1 MSIINMQNEFIYQ
14 FTKDKTIYD
23 KLNSF
28 LNEYLKNNDFSFNYI
43 KDEKTNKISLHIS
56 QIVDDDNFINYIY
69 NDIEQNIDNLISSY
83 TLEDYL
89 SDIYYS
95 KFDVYGFDENL
106 ENIKNNFSSLLNS
119 KDLNIDETLF
129 NDYFCL
135 DYDFKYVMNDLLKKD
150 FYVLITEK
158 DNNYFNTNDF
168 ISLIQELRLSCDE
181 EEEEDK
187 KIIFQS
193 QINLI
198 KNYYDNLLNKE
209 GNYVSKKIN
218 NLFSDA
224 LTNYLISQNINIH
237 DFLNINILKKDKQD
251 VIENFLLEIENS
263 LNDNDY
269 CVFSYFLK
277 VDLNFFFNISNKYLV
292 ISNNAV
298 FGMSSKYDDKPDYNN
313 LTLSLKHNNPLII
326 DIGNTIINGT
336 FNSSK
341 ISNAHNEV
349 KDLIYDL
356 SLDDKANQV
365 EYQLIDKKELIN
377 YGLIEPNKYL
387 YKNFFDNFIK
397 RNITKKNKI

>member
-1 MSIINMQNEFIYQ
+1 MRIIYMQNEFIYQ

-69 NDIEQNIDNLISSY
+69 NDIEENIDNLISSY

-106 ENIKNNFSSLLNS
+106 ENIKNNFLNIFNS
-119 KDLNIDETLF
+119 TDVNIDEALF
-129 NDYFCL
+129 NDYICL
-135 DYDFKYVMNDLLKKD
+135 NYDFKYVMNYLLKKD

-168 ISLIQELRLSCDE
+168 ISLIQELRLSCD

-298 FGMSSKYDDKPDYNN
+298 FGMSSKYENKPDYNN
-313 LTLSLKHNNPLII
+313 LTLSLKHNNPLVI

-341 ISNAHNEV
+341 ISNVHNEI

-356 SLDDKANQV
+356 SLENKLNQV
-365 EYQLIDKKELIN
+365 EYQLVDKKELIN

-397 RNITKKNKI
+397 HNISTKNKI

>member
-181 EEEEDK
+181 EEEEEEDK

-209 GNYVSKKIN
+209 G
-218 NLFSDA
+218 
-224 LTNYLISQNINIH
+224 
-237 DFLNINILKKDKQD
+237 
-251 VIENFLLEIENS
+251 
-263 LNDNDY
+263 
-269 CVFSYFLK
+269 
-277 VDLNFFFNISNKYLV
+277 
-292 ISNNAV
+292 
-298 FGMSSKYDDKPDYNN
+298 
-313 LTLSLKHNNPLII
+313 
-326 DIGNTIINGT
+326 
-336 FNSSK
+336 
-341 ISNAHNEV
+341 
-349 KDLIYDL
+349 
-356 SLDDKANQV
+356 
-365 EYQLIDKKELIN
+365 
-377 YGLIEPNKYL
+377 
-387 YKNFFDNFIK
+387 
-397 RNITKKNKI
+397 